1 MTARTLRHSAIAA
14 RANLT
19 AGGELVAAVLP
30 ALPGSGPSSAA
41 DVTAGWLTSQ
51 LAGTTPGAV
60 AQRISPLDGTTG
72 TTDRR
77 RLAVEWNE
85 PGRAAGLPDRLF
97 VKSTPLSAKNRT
109 MVAALGM
116 AVNEARFYNEAA
128 DELLGVAPR
137 CWYARAGVGA
147 RFLIVLEDIVAAGG
161 RPYALAD
168 HCDIGHAQG
177 LIDAF
182 AALHARFWESP
193 RLVGDLSWIRTWSTR
208 PGYGVLK
215 TFYSGG
221 RRGALRRERREVPPA
236 VRAVATALDRHAD
249 PYYREFECGPLTLLH
264 GDSHLGNTFARADGR
279 SGLLD
284 WQVVWRGPGLRE
296 VSYWMT
302 TGLEPET
309 CRASERDL
317 IGRYLEGL
325 RAYGVK
331 DVPTFDA
338 AFDRYRLFAAEAW
351 DATAMTINWPG
362 LQAQQNADAGFRRA
376 CTAVEDLDTAALMN
390 RLYR

>member
-1 MTARTLRHSAIAA
+1 MTARTLWHSASAA
-14 RANLT
+14 AANLT
-19 AGGELVAAVLP
+19 AAGELVAAVLP

-41 DVTAGWLTSQ
+41 DVTAGWLTRQ
-51 LAGTTPGAV
+51 LARTTPGAV

-77 RLAVEWNE
+77 RLTVEWNE
-85 PGRAAGLPDRLF
+85 SGCAAGLPDHLF

-116 AVNEARFYNEAA
+116 AVNEARFYNEVA
-128 DELLGVAPR
+128 DDLGAVAPR
-137 CWYARAGVGA
+137 SWYARAGVGA
-147 RFLIVLEDIVAAGG
+147 RFLIVLEDIVAAGA

-168 HCDIGHAQG
+168 HCDIVHAQG

-182 AALHARFWESP
+182 ATLHARFWESP

-208 PGYGVLK
+208 PGYVVLK
-215 TFYSGG
+215 AFYSRG
-221 RRGALRRERREVPPA
+221 RRGALRRERPEVTPA
-236 VRAVATALDRHAD
+236 VRAVAAALDTHSNA
-249 PYYREFECGPLTLLH
+249 YFREFESGPLTLLH
-264 GDSHLGNTFARADGR
+264 GDSHLGNTFARPDGR

-302 TGLEPET
+302 TGLEPEMR
-309 CRASERDL
+309 RAAERDL

-325 RAYGVK
+325 RAHGVD
-331 DVPTFDA
+331 DVPAFDA

-362 LQAQQNADAGFRRA
+362 LQTQQNAEAAFRRA
-376 CTAVEDLDTAALMN
+376 CTAVEDLDTATLMS
-390 RLYR
+390 RMCR

>member
-1 MTARTLRHSAIAA
+1 MTLRHRASASAANFTAA
-14 RANLT
+14 R
-19 AGGELVAAVLP
+19 ELVAAVLP

-41 DVTAGWLTSQ
+41 DVTADWLTRY

-77 RLAVEWNE
+77 RLAVEWNDS
-85 PGRAAGLPDRLF
+85 GRAAGLPDHLF
-97 VKSTPLSAKNRT
+97 LKSTPLSAKNRA

-128 DELLGVAPR
+128 DELEGVAPR
-137 CWYARAGVGA
+137 SWYARAGIGA

-168 HCDIGHAQG
+168 ICDIGHAQG

-182 AALHARFWESP
+182 ARLHARFWESP
-193 RLVGDLSWIRTWSTR
+193 RFVGDLSWVRTWSTR
-208 PGYGVLK
+208 PGYGVL
-215 TFYSGG
+215 TMFYARG
-221 RRGALRRERREVPPA
+221 RRGALRRQRPEVTSA
-236 VRAVATALDRHAD
+236 VRGVAAALDTHAGA
-249 PYYREFECGPLTLLH
+249 YYQEFESGPLTLLH
-264 GDSHLGNTFARADGR
+264 GDSHLGNTFAWADGR

-302 TGLEPET
+302 TGLEPEMR
-309 CRASERDL
+309 RAADRDL
-317 IGRYLEGL
+317 IERYLEGL
-325 RAYGVK
+325 RAGGVQ
-331 DVPTFDA
+331 DAPAFDT

-362 LQAQQNADAGFRRA
+362 LQAQQNADAAFRRA
-376 CTAVEDLDTAALMN
+376 CAAVEDLDTAALMN

>member
-1 MTARTLRHSAIAA
+1 MNARTLRRQAGRAA
-14 RANLT
+14 ANLT
-19 AGGELVAAVLP
+19 AAGELFAAVLP
-30 ALPGSGPSSAA
+30 ALPGSGPTSAT
-41 DVTAGWLTSQ
+41 DVTPEWLTTH
-51 LAGTTPGAV
+51 LADKTPGAA
-60 AQRISPLDGTTG
+60 AQRISELGGTTG
-72 TTDRR
+72 TTDRS

-85 PGRAAGLPDRLF
+85 PGRAAGLPEHLF

-128 DELLGVAPR
+128 AELDTVVPR
-137 CWYARAGVGA
+137 SWYANARSGA

-168 HCDIGHAQG
+168 TCDIGHARG

-182 AALHARFWESP
+182 ATLHARFWESQ
-193 RLVGDLSWIRTWSTR
+193 RLVGDLSWIRTWTSR

-215 TFYSGG
+215 TFYSRG
-221 RRGALRRERREVPPA
+221 RRGALRRNRPEVTPA
-236 VRAVATALDRHAD
+236 VRAVAAALDTHAD
-249 PYYREFECGPLTLLH
+249 AYYREFESGPLTLLH
-264 GDSHLGNTFARADGR
+264 GDSHLGNTFAWADGR

-302 TGLEPET
+302 TGLEPEMR
-309 CRASERDL
+309 RAEERDL
-317 IGRYLEGL
+317 IARYLEGL
-325 RAYGVK
+325 RVNGVD
-331 DVPTFDA
+331 DVPALETA
-338 AFDRYRLFAAEAW
+338 LQRYRLFAAEAW

-362 LQAQQNADAGFRRA
+362 LQEQRNADAAFRRA
-376 CTAVEDLDTAALMN
+376 CAAVEDLDTAALMN

>member
-1 MTARTLRHSAIAA
+1 MPTRTLRHRASSAA
-14 RANLT
+14 ANLT
-19 AGGELVAAVLP
+19 AAGELVAAVLP

-51 LAGTTPGAV
+51 LASATPGAA

-85 PGRAAGLPDRLF
+85 SGRAAGLPDHLF
-97 VKSTPLSAKNRT
+97 LKSTPLSAKNRA

-128 DELLGVAPR
+128 DELGGVAPR

-147 RFLIVLEDIVAAGG
+147 RFLIVLEDIVAARG

-182 AALHARFWESP
+182 ATLHARFWESP

-215 TFYSGG
+215 TFYSRG
-221 RRGALRRERREVPPA
+221 RRGALRRERPEVTPA
-236 VRAVATALDRHAD
+236 VRAVAAALDTHAD
-249 PYYREFECGPLTLLH
+249 SYYREFETGPLTLLH
-264 GDSHLGNTFARADGR
+264 GDSHLGNTFARRDGR

-284 WQVVWRGPGLRE
+284 WQVVWRGPGVRE

-302 TGLEPET
+302 TGLEPEMR
-309 CRASERDL
+309 RAAERDL
-317 IGRYLEGL
+317 IGRYLEGV
-325 RAYGVK
+325 RARGVK
-331 DVPTFDA
+331 DVPAFDT

-362 LQAQQNADAGFRRA
+362 LQAQQNADAAFRRA

>member
-1 MTARTLRHSAIAA
+1 MTAQTLRQRASAAA
-14 RANLT
+14 ANLT
-19 AGGELVAAVLP
+19 AAGELVAAVLP
-30 ALPGSGPSSAA
+30 ALPGSGPSSAL
-41 DVTAGWLTSQ
+41 DVTTEWLTRH
-51 LAGTTPGAV
+51 LAGTTPSAA

-77 RLAVEWNE
+77 RLSVEWNE
-85 PGRAAGLPDRLF
+85 SGRAAGLPDHLF
-97 VKSTPLSAKNRT
+97 LKSTPLSAKNRT

-128 DELLGVAPR
+128 DELCGVAPR
-137 CWYARAGVGA
+137 AWYAHAGVGA

-168 HCDIGHAQG
+168 TCDIGHAQG

-182 AALHARFWESP
+182 ATLHARFWESP
-193 RLVGDLSWIRTWSTR
+193 RLVGDLSWVRTWSTR

-215 TFYSGG
+215 TFYSRG
-221 RRGALRRERREVPPA
+221 RRGALRRERPEVTPA
-236 VRAVATALDRHAD
+236 VRAVATALDTHAD
-249 PYYREFECGPLTLLH
+249 AYYREFESGPLTLLH
-264 GDSHLGNTFARADGR
+264 GDSHLGNTFAWADGR

-302 TGLEPET
+302 CGLEPEMR
-309 CRASERDL
+309 RAAERDL
-317 IGRYLEGL
+317 IERYLEGL
-325 RAYGVK
+325 RARGVQ
-331 DVPTFDA
+331 DVPAFGT

-362 LQAQQNADAGFRRA
+362 LQAQQNADAAFRRA
-376 CTAVEDLDTAALMN
+376 CATVEDLDTAALMN

>member
-1 MTARTLRHSAIAA
+1 MPTRTLRHLASSSA
-14 RANLT
+14 ANLT
-19 AGGELVAAVLP
+19 AAGELVAAVLP

-41 DVTAGWLTSQ
+41 DVTAGWLTRQ
-51 LAGTTPGAV
+51 LASATPGAA

-85 PGRAAGLPDRLF
+85 SGRAAGLPDHLF

-128 DELLGVAPR
+128 DELRGVAPR
-137 CWYARAGVGA
+137 SWYARAGVGA
-147 RFLIVLEDIVAAGG
+147 RFLIVLEDIVADGG

-182 AALHARFWESP
+182 AMLHARFWESP
-193 RLVGDLSWIRTWSTR
+193 RLDGDLSWIRTWSTR

-215 TFYSGG
+215 AFYSRG
-221 RRGALRRERREVPPA
+221 RRGALRRDRPEVTPA
-236 VRAVATALDRHAD
+236 VRAVAVALDTHAD
-249 PYYREFECGPLTLLH
+249 AYYREFEAGPLTLLH

-302 TGLEPET
+302 TSLEPEM
-309 CRASERDL
+309 RRGAERDL
-317 IGRYLEGL
+317 IGCYLEGL
-325 RAYGVK
+325 GAHGVE
-331 DVPTFDA
+331 DVPAFDT

-362 LQAQQNADAGFRRA
+362 LQAQQNADAAFRRA

>member
-1 MTARTLRHSAIAA
+1 MTARTLRHRANAA
-14 RANLT
+14 AANLT
-19 AGGELVAAVLP
+19 AAGELVAAVLP
-30 ALPGSGPSSAA
+30 TLPGSGASSAA
-41 DVTAGWLTSQ
+41 DVTTEWLTRH
-51 LAGTTPGAV
+51 LASTTSGAA

-85 PGRAAGLPDRLF
+85 SGRAAGLPDHLF

-128 DELLGVAPR
+128 DDLGGVAPR
-137 CWYARAGVGA
+137 SWYARAGVGA

-168 HCDIGHAQG
+168 VCDIGHAQG

-182 AALHARFWESP
+182 ATLHARFWESP
-193 RLVGDLSWIRTWSTR
+193 RLVGDLSWVRTWSTR

-215 TFYSGG
+215 TFYSRG
-221 RRGALRRERREVPPA
+221 RRGARRRERPEVTPA
-236 VRAVATALDRHAD
+236 VRAVAAALDRHAD
-249 PYYREFECGPLTLLH
+249 PYYREFESGPLTLLH
-264 GDSHLGNTFARADGR
+264 GDSHLGNTFAWADGR

-296 VSYWMT
+296 VSYWMSS
-302 TGLEPET
+302 GLEPEM
-309 CRASERDL
+309 RRSAERDL
-317 IGRYLEGL
+317 IERYLEGL
-325 RAYGVK
+325 RAGGVE
-331 DVPTFDA
+331 DVPAFDT

-362 LQAQQNADAGFRRA
+362 LQAQQNADAAFRRA
-376 CTAVEDLDTAALMN
+376 CAAVEDLDTAALMN
-390 RLYR
+390 RLYQ

>member
-1 MTARTLRHSAIAA
+1 MERF
-14 RANLT
+14 
-19 AGGELVAAVLP
+19 
-30 ALPGSGPSSAA
+30 
-41 DVTAGWLTSQ
+41 
-51 LAGTTPGAV
+51 
-60 AQRISPLDGTTG
+60 
-72 TTDRR
+72 
-77 RLAVEWNE
+77 
-85 PGRAAGLPDRLF
+85 GRAAGLPEHLF

-128 DELLGVAPR
+128 DELGGVAPR
-137 CWYARAGVGA
+137 SWYARAGVGA

-161 RPYALAD
+161 RAYALAD
-168 HCDIGHAQG
+168 HCDIVHAQG

-182 AALHARFWESP
+182 ATLHARFWESS
-193 RLVGDLSWIRTWSTR
+193 RLIGDLSWIRTWSAR

-215 TFYSGG
+215 AFYSRG
-221 RRGALRRERREVPPA
+221 RRGALRRERPEVTPA
-236 VRAVATALDRHAD
+236 VRVTAAALDTHAD
-249 PYYREFECGPLTLLH
+249 AYYREFESGPLTLLH
-264 GDSHLGNTFARADGR
+264 GDSHLGNTFARPDGR

-302 TGLEPET
+302 TGLEPEMR
-309 CRASERDL
+309 RAQEWDL

-325 RAYGVK
+325 RACGVK
-331 DVPTFDA
+331 DVPDFDT

-362 LQAQQNADAGFRRA
+362 LQAQQNADAAFRRA
-376 CTAVEDLDTAALMN
+376 CMAVEDLDTAALMN